1 MSAQVE
7 SKRADLLIPMII
19 AVGLFMETLDS
30 TIIAISIPQM
40 AVSLGESALRLNLA
54 ITSYLL
60 SLAVFIPVSGY
71 LADRF
76 GTRNIFCAAIGLFT
90 VSSAFCGFADSL
102 PQMIVARSMQGV
114 GGAMMVPV
122 GRLILLRAFRKDQ
135 LVKAMSIMTLPAML
149 GPMAG
154 PLIGGFFTT
163 YLSWRWIFFVNIP
176 IGLLGMV
183 LAFRYLEDVREPVP
197 PRFDLA
203 GFLLLGVGFGM
214 ASLGTVYL
222 GRHAISS
229 AANTAIFVV
238 AAVALLLYW
247 RHAQRK
253 DKPLLNISLFQVRT
267 FRIAVLI
274 GGMSRMVLG
283 AVPVLLPLMLQMGLG
298 FDAMQA
304 GTITVFSGAGAVLM
318 KTTAPRILR
327 LLGFR
332 RMMIGNGIALGILA
346 MGLGAFTSAMP
357 QAIMMGYLLFFG
369 FLRSLHFT
377 GMNGLAYASLTPPL
391 MSNGTSISSVAQ
403 QLFTSLGVSLTIAL
417 LEMRTSSADALTTS
431 DFRAVFIIVGM
442 FMCVSSLGF
451 VMLKAW
457 DGMRMS
463 GYRRR
468 RRALTLR
475 PGTNSGK

>member
-102 PQMIVARSMQGV
+102 PHMIVARSMQGV

-154 PLIGGFFTT
+154 PLIGGFLTT

-176 IGLLGMV
+176 IGLLGMA

-203 GFLLLGVGFGM
+203 GFLLLGIGFGM

-222 GRHAISS
+222 GRHAISG
-229 AANTAIFVV
+229 AANAAIFVV

-247 RHAQRK
+247 RHARRK

-267 FRIAVLI
+267 FRIAVLV

-298 FDAMQA
+298 FDAMQT

-318 KTTAPRILR
+318 KTAAPRILR

-346 MGLGAFTSAMP
+346 MGLAAFTSATP

-377 GMNGLAYASLTPPL
+377 GMNGLAYANLTPPL

-403 QLFTSLGVSLTIAL
+403 QLFMSLGVSLTIAL
-417 LEMRTSSADALTTS
+417 LEMRTADNAPLSAT
-431 DFRAVFIIVGM
+431 DFRAVFVIVGI

-451 VMLKAW
+451 VTLKAW

-468 RRALTLR
+468 RRNPIPR
-475 PGTNSGK
+475 PSIDSGR

>member
-1 MSAQVE
+1 V
-7 SKRADLLIPMII
+7 II
-19 AVGLFMETLDS
+19 AVGLFRETLDS

-76 GTRNIFCAAIGLFT
+76 GTRNIFCIAIGLFT
-90 VSSAFCGFADSL
+90 LSSAFCGFADSL
-102 PQMIVARSMQGV
+102 PELVFGRSMQGI

-122 GRLILLRAFRKDQ
+122 GRLILLRSFRKDK
-135 LVKAMSIMTLPAML
+135 LVRAMSIMTMPAML

-154 PLIGGFFTT
+154 PLIGGFLTT

-176 IGLLGMV
+176 IGLLGIF
-183 LAFRYLEDVREPVP
+183 LSFKYLEDLREAAP

-203 GFLLLGVGFGM
+203 GFVLLGVGFGM

-222 GRHAISS
+222 GRHAISGM
-229 AANTAIFVV
+229 ANAAIFAV
-238 AAVALLLYW
+238 AAAALLLYW

-253 DKPLLNISLFQVRT
+253 EKPLLNISLFRVRT
-267 FRIAVLI
+267 FRIGVLV
-274 GGMSRMVLG
+274 GGLSRMVLG
-283 AVPVLLPLMLQMGLG
+283 SVPVLLPLMLQVGLG
-298 FDAMQA
+298 FDAMQT
-304 GTITVFSGAGAVLM
+304 GTITVFSGAGAILM
-318 KTTAPRILR
+318 KTAAPRILR
-327 LLGFR
+327 MLGFR
-332 RMMIGNGIALGILA
+332 RMMIANGIALGVLT
-346 MGLGAFTSAMP
+346 MGLAAFTEATP

-377 GMNGLAYASLTPPL
+377 GMNGLAYANLTAPL

-403 QLFTSLGVSLTIAL
+403 QLFMSLGVSLTIAL
-417 LEMRTSSADALTTS
+417 LEMRTANDAPLSAM
-431 DFRAVFIIVGM
+431 DFRAVFIIVGV
-442 FMCVSSLGF
+442 FMCVASLGF
-451 VMLKAW
+451 ALLKVS

-468 RRALTLR
+468 RRNAEK
-475 PGTNSGK
+475 NA